1 MSVALFLALTAL
13 LPRLPAAIAIAGNT
27 PPFGIVMSSNASASN
42 PKDFYAVQAG
52 FRVHRLMAGSI
63 PMTLTVTKVTE
74 QLIVCGGGWTFDRR
88 TGIEVDE
95 ELGWGVDY
103 GITGSQ
109 LVGWEEPL
117 EV

>member
-1 MSVALFLALTAL
+1 MSMARYRAPTDP

-27 PPFGIVMSSNASASN
+27 PPFGIVMSSDTSVSN

-63 PMTLTVTKVTE
+63 PMTLTVTEVTE

-95 ELGWGVDY
+95 DLGWGLDY

-109 LVGWEEPL
+109 LVGWEEPH